1 MEPAGPSVDAATTP
15 AATGEPAAQPARKPS
30 QGAGRAVHALRDA
43 LGTSS
48 LGTSA
53 GGRSLFAF
61 VALLVAAGAAG
72 IWALGVA
79 GPGEGRLLAGS
90 TDLAGD
96 QPDAKTLRLVAR
108 KAGDGEIVEVRR
120 GRDRLERLGV
130 DDAVRFQ
137 RFELTSDQLDVGGG
151 PAPDVVIY
159 GWTGG
164 MACCITHFV
173 IDGDSG
179 RLLGR
184 IEQGAGD
191 PSVFVPPAEGSTGRP
206 LMPLMDDVAAGAYGG
221 SEADTPMGRVLV
233 GWLPQEG
240 RFGLDLAAM
249 RAVRDDAPPAYWT
262 ANPGLA
268 ISLLDTAAGGAVE
281 PGAGRGAMARAYAG
295 WIEAQMQALRGAR
308 LDPTDPASFVPLAR
322 VLDAYVYKGRVE
334 AGLSRIRSLKADQA
348 EGLEVGLKQYFLV
361 LAESRWFADLDRLN
375 NGALTR
381 EVNAAGQ

>member
-1 MEPAGPSVDAATTP
+1 MEPVGPSLDP
-15 AATGEPAAQPARKPS
+15 AAGAKPADDGTQTPPPKPTQS
-30 QGAGRAVHALRDA
+30 AGRAASALRDA
-43 LGTSS
+43 LRART
-48 LGTSA
+48 
-53 GGRSLFAF
+53 GGRGLFAV
-61 VALLVAAGAAG
+61 VAVLVAAGAAG
-72 IWALGVA
+72 IWALDVA
-79 GPGEGRLLAGS
+79 APGEGRLLAGS
-90 TDLAGD
+90 TDLPGAD
-96 QPDAKTLRLVAR
+96 ELRLVAR
-108 KAGDGEIVEVRR
+108 KSGEGEIVEVRR
-120 GRDRLERLGV
+120 GRERLERLGV

-191 PSVFVPPAEGSTGRP
+191 PSAFVPPAEGSSGRP
-206 LMPLMDDVAAGAYGG
+206 LMPLMDDVAAGDYAG
-221 SEADTPMGRVLV
+221 SEAETPMGRVLV
-233 GWLPQEG
+233 GWLPQER

-249 RAVRDDAPPAYWT
+249 RAERDDAPPAYWT

-268 ISLLDTAAGGAVE
+268 TALLDTAAGGTVE
-281 PGAGRGAMARAYAG
+281 AAAGRGAMARAYAS
-295 WIEAQMQALRGAR
+295 WIDSQMRALRNTT
-308 LDPTDPASFVPLAR
+308 LDATNPASFVPLAR
-322 VLDAYVYKGRVE
+322 VLDAYVYKGRVD
-334 AGLSRIRSLKADQA
+334 AGLARIRALKAEEA
-348 EGLEVGLKQYFLV
+348 EGLDAGLKQYFLV

>member
-1 MEPAGPSVDAATTP
+1 MEPGGPSPDVTP
-15 AATGEPAAQPARKPS
+15 PPEPGRTAPRKPS
-30 QGAGRAVHALRDA
+30 HAAGRAAGALYDA
-43 LGTSS
+43 LGR
-48 LGTSA
+48 GSA
-53 GGRSLFAF
+53 GPGLFGL
-61 VALLVAAGAAG
+61 VAVLVAAGAAG
-72 IWALGVA
+72 IWALGAA

-90 TDLAGD
+90 TDAPGD
-96 QPDAKTLRLVAR
+96 ESLRLVAR

-120 GRDRLERLGV
+120 GRERLERLGV
-130 DDAVRFQ
+130 DDAVRFE
-137 RFELTSDQLDVGGG
+137 RFELTSDRLDVGGG

-191 PSVFVPPAEGSTGRP
+191 PSAFVPPAEGSSGRP

-221 SEADTPMGRVLV
+221 SEAETPMGRVLV
-233 GWLPQEG
+233 GWLPQER
-240 RFGLDLAAM
+240 RFGLDLDAM
-249 RAVRDDAPPAYWT
+249 RAQRGDAPPAYWT

-268 ISLLDTAAGGAVE
+268 MILLDTAAGGAVE
-281 PGAGRGAMARAYAG
+281 RGAGRGAMARAYAD
-295 WIEAQMQALRGAR
+295 WVEAQVGALRDAT
-308 LDPTDPASFVPLAR
+308 LDPLDPASFVPLAR

-334 AGLSRIRSLKADQA
+334 AGLVRIRALKADQP
-348 EGLEVGLKQYFLV
+348 EGLEAGLKQYFAV
-361 LAESRWFADLDRLN
+361 LAESRWFDDLDRLN

>member
-1 MEPAGPSVDAATTP
+1 MEPRGPSPDAPPEGVP
-15 AATGEPAAQPARKPS
+15 AADHRQQPARRPS
-30 QGAGRAVHALRDA
+30 QAAGRAAGALRDA
-43 LGTSS
+43 LRAGT
-48 LGTSA
+48 A
-53 GGRSLFAF
+53 GPGLFAV
-61 VALLVAAGAAG
+61 VAVLVAAGAAG
-72 IWALGVA
+72 IWALGVS

-90 TDLAGD
+90 TDAPGD
-96 QPDAKTLRLVAR
+96 GTLRLVAR
-108 KAGDGEIVEVRR
+108 KAGNGEIVEVRR
-120 GRDRLERLGV
+120 GRERLERLGV

-137 RFELTSDQLDVGGG
+137 RFELTSDRLDVGGG

-191 PSVFVPPAEGSTGRP
+191 PSAFVAPAEGSSGRA

-221 SEADTPMGRVLV
+221 AEAETPMGRVLV
-233 GWLPQEG
+233 GWLPQEQ

-249 RAVRDDAPPAYWT
+249 RAQRDDAPPAYWT

-268 ISLLDTAAGGAVE
+268 MTLLDTAAGGAVE
-281 PGAGRGAMARAYAG
+281 PGAGRGAMARAYAD
-295 WIEAQMQALRGAR
+295 WVDAQMRALREAK
-308 LDPTDPASFVPLAR
+308 LDPTSASSFLPLAR
-322 VLDAYVYKGRVE
+322 VLDAYVYKGRLE
-334 AGLSRIRSLKADQA
+334 AGLARIRVLKADEA
-348 EGLEVGLKQYFLV
+348 EGLEAGLKQYFAV
-361 LAESRWFADLDRLN
+361 LAESRWFDDLDRLN

-381 EVNAAGQ
+381 AVNAAGQ